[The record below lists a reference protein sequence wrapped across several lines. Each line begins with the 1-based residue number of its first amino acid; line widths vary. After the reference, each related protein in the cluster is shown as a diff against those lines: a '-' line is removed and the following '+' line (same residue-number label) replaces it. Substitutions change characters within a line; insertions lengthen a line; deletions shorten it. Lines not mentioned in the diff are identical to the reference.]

1 MGTNSF
7 KCDMILFYEEKM
19 LSIRNLIIKNFDKS
33 KMNGQEKKI
42 VTNLNP

>member
-7 KCDMILFYEEKM
+7 KCDMILFYEEK
-19 LSIRNLIIKNFDKS
+19 NAFNQKFDKS